1 MEIRNLIVGKK
12 RSNKFLVIYRRLQK
26 GKKIFIQSVY
36 FIDIRFYGY
45 GYMLV
50 NATRPKSKN
59 LETYSKEYLRT
70 FSLLFKIMPIQNLVD
85 VL

>member
-45 GYMLV
+45 GYYV
-50 NATRPKSKN
+50 SKCYSAQIKKSGN
-59 LETYSKEYLRT
+59 
-70 FSLLFKIMPIQNLVD
+70 I
-85 VL
+85 